1 MTDGAPQ
8 SVATSGICAER
19 HSARATQFRIQKPNS
34 SERSFAFVVHPRVIG
49 LFADCVR
56 SEFVESPTQ
65 AVLFTSEGGFGD
77 VDLLFTIAPP
87 DFLTFICPDVSSDD
101 KHFES
106 ILARVDRWMRHRF
119 ITTVIVGRE
128 RKVARSPTS
137 AKLMGDL
144 RRISSQLVWANDGQD
159 LKEVLTALRFFWIS

>member
-1 MTDGAPQ
+1 MTDRTPQ
-8 SVATSGICAER
+8 SVVKSGLCVER
-19 HSARATQFRIQKPNS
+19 HSARATRFRIQKPNS
-34 SERSFAFVVHPRVIG
+34 SERSFAFVVHPGVIG

-56 SEFVESPTQ
+56 SEFVDSPTQ
-65 AVLFTSEGGFGD
+65 AVLFTSEGGFDD

-87 DFLTFICPDVSSDD
+87 DFLTFICPDMSSDE

-119 ITTVIVGRE
+119 ITTVIVSQE
-128 RKVARSPTS
+128 RNVARTPTS
-137 AKLMGDL
+137 AELIGDL

-159 LKEVLTALRFFWIS
+159 LKEILAALRFF